1 MRSRFRNLLVQ
12 SALALRLSFHHTFRA
27 LLDGGGGKTCSPAT
41 AIRPRLHQLISAFIS
56 LLMPSSQPYLN
67 ASRRAS
73 PRCCC
78 RCGGEESSPL
88 QSQSDEDALLFSA
101 SLSLPQSRSTPTP
114 PPPPPPPPP
123 SVVTVKSQSPNCLV
137 RATNTNAGEAA
148 DIYTNTPST
157 LAGTDPGSCAS
168 E

>member
-101 SLSLPQSRSTPTP
+101 SLSLPQSRSTPTTSSSSSLSRHRQITIAQLP
-114 PPPPPPPPP
+114 RPCNKHQCRRGCRHLHKYA
-123 SVVTVKSQSPNCLV
+123 V
-137 RATNTNAGEAA
+137 NAGR
-148 DIYTNTPST
+148 N
-157 LAGTDPGSCAS
+157 
-168 E
+168 